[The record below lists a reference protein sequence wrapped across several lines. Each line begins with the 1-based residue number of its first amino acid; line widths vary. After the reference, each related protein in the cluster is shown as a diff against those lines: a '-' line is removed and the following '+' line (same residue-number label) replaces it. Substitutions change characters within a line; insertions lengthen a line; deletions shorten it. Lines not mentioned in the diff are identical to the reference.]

1 VIRSRTCRKNP
12 PHSGPEG
19 RIRVS
24 VDYNPYDPATIE
36 NPYPAYQRLREEA
49 GVHHLEELG
58 LWAVPRYDDVLHV
71 LRDPKLFSSEDGWG
85 TIFKQVLGRDY
96 IYGQGEGRNIIA
108 TDPPVHSRIRR
119 TVNRA
124 FTPKLVQSWGQG
136 IRSVASGL
144 LDDLEAKAQD
154 GPVDIVEEYF
164 SLLPVTVI
172 SMILG
177 IPSERREEFKQWAA
191 DILSAQSPL
200 VDPEVVAAAGQAV
213 GEYFAPVVEQRRANP
228 GDDIVSLLVQNGADG
243 EDPLTFYEMVGF
255 ATVLLLG
262 GTDTTGYQLSN
273 WLAQFI
279 ARPELAAEVRA
290 DRTKVTASIEE
301 SFRYDPIIQMVF
313 RAPTEDVTIGGVA
326 VPKGSLLAVMLGS
339 ANRDESVWGPDAGE
353 FRIGRETGRNLV
365 FGSGPHVCLGAHLAR
380 LEMRLSIDAL
390 LDRFSSIEPAAPPAR
405 SPNFNSRGLTSM
417 PVKLE
422 VNQRIPV

>member
-1 VIRSRTCRKNP
+1 IRQGRRPGQLRLPWGDRYPDAASLSRGEAGGDRRDDAAGPDRRAGRAGAGGRLPGLGRGLLHHRTEHLGGRRTDHAVIRSRTCRKNP

-164 SLLPVTVI
+164 SLLPV
-172 SMILG
+172 
-177 IPSERREEFKQWAA
+177 
-191 DILSAQSPL
+191 
-200 VDPEVVAAAGQAV
+200 
-213 GEYFAPVVEQRRANP
+213 
-228 GDDIVSLLVQNGADG
+228 
-243 EDPLTFYEMVGF
+243 
-255 ATVLLLG
+255 
-262 GTDTTGYQLSN
+262 
-273 WLAQFI
+273 
-279 ARPELAAEVRA
+279 
-290 DRTKVTASIEE
+290 
-301 SFRYDPIIQMVF
+301 
-313 RAPTEDVTIGGVA
+313 
-326 VPKGSLLAVMLGS
+326 
-339 ANRDESVWGPDAGE
+339 
-353 FRIGRETGRNLV
+353 
-365 FGSGPHVCLGAHLAR
+365 
-380 LEMRLSIDAL
+380 
-390 LDRFSSIEPAAPPAR
+390 
-405 SPNFNSRGLTSM
+405 
-417 PVKLE
+417 
-422 VNQRIPV
+422 